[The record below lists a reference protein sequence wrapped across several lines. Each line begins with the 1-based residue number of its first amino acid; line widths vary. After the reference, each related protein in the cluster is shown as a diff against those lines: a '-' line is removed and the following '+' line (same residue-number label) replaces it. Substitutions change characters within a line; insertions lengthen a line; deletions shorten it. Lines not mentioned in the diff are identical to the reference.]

1 MTSSWVRRLA
11 VLALAGCAG
20 CGVAAPEIAT
30 LVSCSLHDVPL
41 QLEQGVVV
49 RGSAERTCQSFASAL
64 GAYRETF
71 EGGWGR
77 ASLEEEGW
85 TLRIRAGAEADP
97 EGHTGVTYHHSR
109 VVDLAEE
116 GLETFPHELRHVQLG
131 RGSDDH
137 HGWCSNFAPWEERV
151 LGVDERGYLGCEK

>member
-11 VLALAGCAG
+11 LIALAGCAG

-30 LVSCSLHDVPL
+30 LVSCTLHDVPVL
-41 QLEQGVVV
+41 LEQGVAV
-49 RGSAERTCQSFASAL
+49 RGSPEATCQTFASAL
-64 GAYRETF
+64 AAYRETF
-71 EGGWGR
+71 EDGWGR

-85 TLRIRAGAEADP
+85 TLRIRAGKEADS

-137 HGWCSNFAPWEERV
+137 HGWCSGFAPWEERV
-151 LGVDERGYLGCEK
+151 LGVDERRYLGCVR

>member
-1 MTSSWVRRLA
+1 VTSSWVRRLA

-20 CGVAAPEIAT
+20 CGVAAPEIST
-30 LVSCSLHDVPL
+30 LVSCRLHDVPL
-41 QLEQGVVV
+41 QLEQGIAV
-49 RGSAERTCQSFASAL
+49 RGSPEATCQTFAAAL

-71 EGGWGR
+71 EEGWGL
-77 ASLEEEGW
+77 AALEDEGW
-85 TLRIRAGAEADP
+85 TVRVRAGDAADSD
-97 EGHTGVTYHHSR
+97 GHTGVTYHHSR

-137 HGWCSNFAPWEERV
+137 HGWCTGFAPWEERV
-151 LGVDERGYLGCEK
+151 LGVDERQYLGCRQ